1 LVAVFEADEEDIA
14 DVCAVDVF
22 AAEEASAGAG
32 GVERGDLSVCE
43 GGDGVFAGCAGGE
56 DGGEDGDFLH
66 AVFIVWL
73 GCVLEL
79 EEDVWR
85 GEEHIVLRPVMMAPG
100 WKFTGLPGMVG
111 AAVA

>member
-1 LVAVFEADEEDIA
+1 
-14 DVCAVDVF
+14 
-22 AAEEASAGAG
+22 
-32 GVERGDLSVCE
+32 
-43 GGDGVFAGCAGGE
+43 
-56 DGGEDGDFLH
+56 
-66 AVFIVWL
+66 L